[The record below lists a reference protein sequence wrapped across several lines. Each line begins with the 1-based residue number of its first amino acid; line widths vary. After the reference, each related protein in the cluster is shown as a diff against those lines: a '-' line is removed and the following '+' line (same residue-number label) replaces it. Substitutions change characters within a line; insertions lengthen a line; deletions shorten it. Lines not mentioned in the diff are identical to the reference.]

1 MIVVAALFT
10 SADEL
15 DWKSSRAQPFLQGN
29 AEKLSEL
36 AKKHQVWILTDQPA
50 LKTHFGNMRFRTTP
64 PQGNRLDNDQINT
77 IVSCMELAENTSI
90 AVLNLHCPFIEPS
103 DLLSAIKKHVATD
116 ITHISIRPS
125 EPSPCQIERH
135 FDILQAGS
143 VHLISGRS
151 GDQWPASWLIS
162 KKFPFPWSVHTQ
174 TRDAKIF
181 LRSPGHQKVSFIPLD
196 NFPRDLKKDE
206 YVFIRESDFE
216 ARLGIPCRETSR
228 AIHLSNHFQNH
239 DLMTFDIQNEAMIF
253 RFPAS
258 SLDGKLTLMPFDHLG
273 PLPHE
278 QFIIRTSGKER
289 HYPVEISNHFSGFLY
304 TLTRTVS
311 RGPVQNTVRFDPGGV
326 LWQDGI
332 NLQTR
337 QVISG
342 RQSCPE
348 TFNFSEEFV
357 VGKVADLNDLERAMA
372 AGRVIGIRTS
382 RPLLRI
388 HSPLDIL
395 RARAITRA
403 RTTEQACRGS

>member
-10 SADEL
+10 AADEL
-15 DWKSSRAQPFLQGN
+15 DWRSSKAQPFLQGN
-29 AEKLSEL
+29 VEKLSEL
-36 AKKHQVWILTDQPA
+36 AKRHQVWTLTDQPA
-50 LKTHFGNMRFRTTP
+50 LKTHFGNMRFMTTP

-90 AVLNLHCPFIEPS
+90 AVINLHCPFIEPS
-103 DLLSAIKKHVATD
+103 DIFSAIRKHVATD

-135 FDILQAGS
+135 FDMLQSGS
-143 VHLISGRS
+143 VHLISDVS

-181 LRSPGHQKVSFIPLD
+181 LRSPGHHEVSFIPLD
-196 NFPRDLKKDE
+196 NFPQDIKKDE

-216 ARLGIPCRETSR
+216 ARLGIPSHGFSR
-228 AIHLSNHFQNH
+228 AIHLSNHFQDH
-239 DLMTFDIQNEAMIF
+239 DLMTFDIQNDVLTF
-253 RFPAS
+253 RFSTSP
-258 SLDGKLTLMPFDHLG
+258 LDGKLTLMPFDHLG
-273 PLPHE
+273 SLPHE
-278 QFIIRTSGKER
+278 QLVIRTNGKER
-289 HYPVEISNHFSGFLY
+289 HYPVEIPNHFSGFLY
-304 TLTRTVS
+304 TLTRTVI
-311 RGPVQNTVRFDPGGV
+311 RGAVQNTVRFDPGGV

-348 TFNFSEEFV
+348 TFSFSEEFV

>member
-10 SADEL
+10 AADEL
-15 DWKSSRAQPFLQGN
+15 DWRSGKAQPFLQRI
-29 AEKLSEL
+29 AEKLSEV
-36 AKKHQVWILTDQPA
+36 AKRHQVWTLTDQPA
-50 LKTHFGNMRFRTTP
+50 LKQHFGNMRFMTTHA
-64 PQGNRLDNDQINT
+64 QGNRLDNDQINT
-77 IVSCMELAENTSI
+77 IISCMGFAENTSI
-90 AVLNLHCPFIEPS
+90 AIINLHCPFIEPS
-103 DLLSAIKKHVATD
+103 DIFSAIRKHVATD

-135 FDILQAGS
+135 FDMLQSGS
-143 VHLISGRS
+143 VHLISDVS
-151 GDQWPASWLIS
+151 SDPWPASWLIS

-174 TRDAKIF
+174 TKDAKIF

-216 ARLGIPCRETSR
+216 ARLGIPSNDSSGT
-228 AIHLSNHFQNH
+228 IHLSNHFLDH
-239 DLMTFDIQNEAMIF
+239 DVMTFNVQKEEVIF
-253 RFPAS
+253 RFSAS
-258 SLDGKLTLMPFDHLG
+258 PLNGKLTLMPFDHLG

-278 QFIIRTSGKER
+278 QLIMRTSGKER
-289 HYPVEISNHFSGFLY
+289 HYPVEIPNHFSGFLY

-348 TFNFSEEFV
+348 TFSFSEEFV

-382 RPLLRI
+382 RPSLRI

-403 RTTEQACRGS
+403 GTTEQACRGS